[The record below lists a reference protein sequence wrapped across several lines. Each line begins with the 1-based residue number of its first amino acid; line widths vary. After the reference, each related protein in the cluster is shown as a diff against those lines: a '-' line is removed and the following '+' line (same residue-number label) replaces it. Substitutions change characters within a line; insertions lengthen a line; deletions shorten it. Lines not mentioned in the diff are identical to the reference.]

1 MHVIGINQTVI
12 PEVDIIIVTT
22 TGLLTVFGVVA
33 NWLILCVVAKQK
45 HLHKRANA
53 LLFSLA
59 LLDFSTCAL
68 SGPYSIIT
76 FFKNSPW
83 PSFTVCRGMLI
94 YGVASTLASCLF
106 NALISINCLHGILSQ
121 NGLVHTWNQVLVVAM
136 TVLGWVVF
144 ITFVLAPL
152 YFLHE
157 VTFQPRLGVCYI
169 NDGDTTLP
177 FAIAIF
183 SMTAV
188 SWIISLICY
197 LKIANIVRISSAH
210 LRVAAVTSNEP
221 VPQMNQL
228 NARNRYLIKLVQTV
242 FITFLFYIV
251 FFIPLLIVELL
262 YRSDLNPHYLLH
274 RTACLILWSSSVL
287 NPYIYIY
294 RLKDIRKAIVNILPC
309 GYRID
314 IVAA

>member
-1 MHVIGINQTVI
+1 MHMIGINQTVI
-12 PEVDIIIVTT
+12 PEVDLIIVTT
-22 TGLLTVFGVVA
+22 TGLLTVFGVAA
-33 NWLILCVVAKQK
+33 NWIILCVIATQK
-45 HLHKRANA
+45 LLHKRANA

-59 LLDFSTCAL
+59 LLDFLTCAL
-68 SGPYSIIT
+68 NGPYSIIT
-76 FFKNSPW
+76 FFKNTPW
-83 PSFTVCRGMLI
+83 PSFTVCRGMLT
-94 YGVASTLASCLF
+94 YGLASSLTSCLF
-106 NALISINCLHGILSQ
+106 NALISINCLHGILTSK
-121 NGLVHTWNQVLVVAM
+121 NGLVYTWNQVLVVAM

-169 NDGDTTLP
+169 NDGDKTLP
-177 FAIAIF
+177 FAIAVF
-183 SMTAV
+183 SVTAI

-197 LKIANIVRISSAH
+197 LKIVNIVRISAH
-210 LRVAAVTSNEP
+210 LRVAAVTSIEP
-221 VPQMNQL
+221 VPQMYQL
-228 NARNRYLIKLVQTV
+228 NARNRYLFKLVQTV

-262 YRSDLNPHYLLH
+262 YRSDFNPHYLLY

-294 RLKDIRKAIVNILPC
+294 RLKNIRKAIVNILSC
-309 GYRID
+309 GYRMD
-314 IVAA
+314 S